1 MSRKKEVEIQLSTAE
16 NDQVQHLL
24 AGYHEI
30 AERLHMSTEQAQAE
44 LALNEI
50 NGLSESAQITL
61 LKSLSKE
68 HDSDAADIVVG
79 MNALSPHKEVR
90 KEARRSLIR
99 LEATKTYPHWTPP
112 ITRAPAVQL
121 NVANP
126 PRLWKS
132 WVTQTREEGE
142 LELVLCWEQG
152 YDYSEARLLVFQ
164 LDYWNEGVK
173 EALVDLGSKR
183 RIDEYIE
190 TMRTQMAQIPKVACT
205 LAEARRLVEEALS
218 VNTWRGTEPAR
229 SYRNNL
235 PTINNLL
242 LQTAAD
248 LGEDRGLTFINP
260 ELDESEVA
268 INFIG
273 AWSMGDYALAYD
285 LLSTNSG
292 VRDNLSRDE
301 WIAQRRAWAD
311 EAHPAHL
318 ELGFVHER
326 ERSQSALWL
335 PTPTI
340 GSRPA
345 TRKEIE
351 LGWSLELRDTPLSG
365 TLKEMPMGTA
375 INKETSRHW
384 FWTSYT
390 LIREQDVWRI
400 QNITDEGA
408 NSQGLSIR
416 ELQQRI
422 EEYEKVVEERVKQR
436 ETNPEG
442 LIEELSWRLTQ
453 LMHYYDALIAHLPLD
468 YTVYTQA
475 YQGALAIGNPEL
487 MMVYMERMAR
497 RFAEGRGDA
506 LRRLASTLV
515 SVAYKYEGDPQ
526 MVGWQE
532 RFLARAEETTRE
544 AIALEPTRAIN
555 HILMGELLL
564 NQGRNDEAEAELL
577 QAKEMSPSPNEE
589 STIEAGLG
597 NLEMRRE
604 RMDEAIPHYL
614 RVAELDPAYPAIWFN
629 LGFAHRLL
637 GRFDEAK
644 TYYQRAIQVDP
655 NDVRSYSE
663 LMAIAMNQGD
673 AQQAREIAERGVQ
686 ANPDSATLRAL
697 LASVL
702 IEIGDIN
709 EAQRQLAQAETIDP
723 ALEIIQR
730 VRQQMQAHTAKKR

>member
-1 MSRKKEVEIQLSTAE
+1 MSRKKEVGTQLSTE
-16 NDQVQHLL
+16 EHDLVQHLL
-24 AGYHEI
+24 ERYHEI
-30 AERLHMSTEQAQAE
+30 AERLHTSAEQAQAE
-44 LALNEI
+44 LALNDI
-50 NGLSESAQITL
+50 SVLSEPAQMAL
-61 LKSLSKE
+61 LKSLSRE
-68 HDSDAADIVVG
+68 NDSDAADIVAG
-79 MNALSPHKEVR
+79 MNALSPNKEVR

-126 PRLWKS
+126 PRLWKG

-142 LELVLCWEQG
+142 VELVLCWEQG
-152 YDYSEARLLVFQ
+152 YDYSDARLLVFL

-173 EALVDLGSKR
+173 DVLADLGSKR
-183 RIDEYIE
+183 HIDENIE
-190 TMRTQMAQIPKVACT
+190 TMRTQTTQIPKVACT
-205 LAEARRLVEEALS
+205 LAEAKRLIEEALS
-218 VNTWRGTEPAR
+218 VNAWRGNEPAR

-235 PTINNLL
+235 PAINNLL
-242 LQTAAD
+242 LQTTAD

-260 ELDESEVA
+260 ELNESEVA

-273 AWSMGDYALAYD
+273 AWSMGDYGLAYD
-285 LLSTNSG
+285 LLSQNSSI
-292 VRDNLSRDE
+292 RDNLSRDE
-301 WIAQRRAWAD
+301 WIARHRAWAD

-335 PTPTI
+335 PTPSI
-340 GSRPA
+340 GSRS
-345 TRKEIE
+345 TMRKEVE
-351 LGWSLELRDTPLSG
+351 LGWSLELLDTPLSG

-375 INKETSRHW
+375 INKETNRRW
-384 FWTSYT
+384 FWTGYT
-390 LIREQDVWRI
+390 LIREQDAWRI

-408 NSQGLSIR
+408 NCQGLSIG

-453 LMHYYDALIAHLPLD
+453 LMHFYDALIAHLPLD
-468 YTVYTQA
+468 HNVYTQA
-475 YQGALAIGNPEL
+475 YQAALAIGNPEL
-487 MMVYMERMAR
+487 MMVYLERMAH

-506 LRRLASTLV
+506 LRRLASTMV
-515 SVAYKYEGDPQ
+515 SLAYKYEESE
-526 MVGWQE
+526 MAGWQE
-532 RFLARAEETTRE
+532 RFLARAEETIQA
-544 AIALEPTRAIN
+544 AITLEPARSIN

-577 QAKEMSPSPNEE
+577 QAKELSPNQNEE
-589 STIEAGLG
+589 SSIEAGLG
-597 NLEMRRE
+597 NLAMRRE
-604 RMDEAIPHYL
+604 RMDDAIPHYL
-614 RVAELDPAYPAIWFN
+614 RVTELDPAYPAIWFN

-655 NDVRSYSE
+655 NDIRSYSE
-663 LMAIAMNQGD
+663 LMAIAMNQGEK
-673 AQQAREIAERGVQ
+673 QQAREIAEQGVR
-686 ANPDSATLRAL
+686 ANPDSATLHAL

-702 IEIGDIN
+702 IEIGDTN
-709 EAQRQLAQAETIDP
+709 EAQRQLAQAEAIDP
-723 ALEIIQR
+723 TIEVVQR
-730 VRQQMQAHTAKKR
+730 VRQQMQARTTKKR

>member
-1 MSRKKEVEIQLSTAE
+1 MSRKKEIGTQLSAEE
-16 NDQVQHLL
+16 NDQIQHLL
-24 AGYHEI
+24 ERHHEI
-30 AERLHMSTEQAQAE
+30 AERLHTSAEQARAE
-44 LALNEI
+44 DALNAI
-50 NGLSESAQITL
+50 NELSEPAQMAL
-61 LKSLSKE
+61 LKSLSRE
-68 HDSDAADIVVG
+68 HDSDAADIVAA
-79 MNALSPHKEVR
+79 MNALSPNKEVR

-99 LEATKTYPHWTPP
+99 LEATKTYPRWTPP
-112 ITRAPAVQL
+112 ITRAPVVQL
-121 NVANP
+121 NVANS

-142 LELVLCWEQG
+142 VELVLCWEQG
-152 YDYSEARLLVFQ
+152 YDYGEARLLIFQ

-190 TMRTQMAQIPKVACT
+190 TMRMQLAQVPTVACT
-205 LAEARRLVEEALS
+205 LAEAKRLVEEALS
-218 VNTWRGTEPAR
+218 VNLWRGSEPAR

-242 LQTAAD
+242 LQTTAD

-260 ELDESEVA
+260 ELDESEVV

-273 AWSMGDYALAYD
+273 AWSMGDDGLAYD
-285 LLSTNSG
+285 LLSTNSSM
-292 VRDNLSRDE
+292 RDNLARNE
-301 WIAQRRAWAD
+301 WMAQRRAWAD

-326 ERSQSALWL
+326 ERSQSAIWL

-340 GSRPA
+340 GSRTM

-351 LGWSLELRDTPLSG
+351 LGWSLELHDTPLSG

-375 INKETSRHW
+375 INKETNRRW

-408 NSQGLSIR
+408 KCQGLSIG

-422 EEYEKVVEERVKQR
+422 EEYEKVVEERVRER

-453 LMHYYDALIAHLPLD
+453 LMHFYDALIAHLPLD
-468 YTVYTQA
+468 YSVYTQA
-475 YQGALAIGNPEL
+475 YQAALAIGNPEL
-487 MMVYMERMAR
+487 MMVYLERMAR

-506 LRRLASTLV
+506 LRRLASTMV
-515 SVAYKYEGDPQ
+515 SLAYKYEGDPA
-526 MVGWQE
+526 MAGWRE

-544 AIALEPTRAIN
+544 AIELEPARAIN

-564 NQGRNDEAEAELL
+564 NQERNDEAEAELL
-577 QAKEMSPSPNEE
+577 RAKELAPSQSEE
-589 STIEAGLG
+589 STLEAGLG
-597 NLEMRRE
+597 NIGMRRE
-604 RMDEAIPHYL
+604 RMDEAIPHYQ

-637 GRFDEAK
+637 GQFDEAK
-644 TYYQRAIQVDP
+644 TYYQRAIQADP
-655 NDVRSYSE
+655 NDIRSYSE
-663 LMAIAMNQGD
+663 LMAIAMNQED
-673 AQQAREIAERGVQ
+673 TQQARAIAEQGVR
-686 ANPDSATLRAL
+686 ANPDSASLHAL

-709 EAQRQLAQAETIDP
+709 EAQQQLAQAEAIDS
-723 ALEIIQR
+723 ALEVVQR
-730 VRQQMQAHTAKKR
+730 VRQQMQARTAKKR